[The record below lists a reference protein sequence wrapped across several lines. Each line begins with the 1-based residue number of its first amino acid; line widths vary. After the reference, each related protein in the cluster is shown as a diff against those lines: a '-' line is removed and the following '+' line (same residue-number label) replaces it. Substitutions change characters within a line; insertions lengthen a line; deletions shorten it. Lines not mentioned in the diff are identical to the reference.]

1 MTAAGGPALE
11 VMLCE
16 SLCRTRHLCDCLGCL
31 EQGFRDPSCICR
43 TLNPWLFALML
54 VFLGFFF
61 FFFSG
66 CRSLVY
72 CDGLKG
78 RCEVWLKMAGS
89 GAEKKIWEA
98 NLLL

>member
-1 MTAAGGPALE
+1 MYLSHSEPLA
-11 VMLCE
+11 
-16 SLCRTRHLCDCLGCL
+16 
-31 EQGFRDPSCICR
+31 ICADAR
-43 TLNPWLFALML
+43 FSR
-54 VFLGFFF
+54 VFF